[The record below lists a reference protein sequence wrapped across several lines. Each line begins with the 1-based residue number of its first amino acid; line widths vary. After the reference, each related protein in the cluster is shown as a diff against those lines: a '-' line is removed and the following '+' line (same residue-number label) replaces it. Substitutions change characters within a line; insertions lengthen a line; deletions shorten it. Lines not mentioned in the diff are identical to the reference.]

1 MSLQQE
7 QRMLKALNENRN
19 YHAIQIITTN
29 QNFED
34 RYGGSVSAFFRSLKN
49 GLYSV
54 NGITNRDYFKG
65 ISGVYFSL
73 EDLDNYEI
81 IIVYDTTIKRLHKV
95 QVITR
100 LMKLLGYDIEVN
112 FGPLDEYLSRINEMM
127 GIRRRSQYFGDN
139 YFKKIDSEK
148 SLR

>member
-1 MSLQQE
+1 MQGPSE
-7 QRMLKALNENRN
+7 FGIVGDAKLKTWDIKGELST
-19 YHAIQIITTN
+19 ISTPTLII
-29 QNFED
+29 
-34 RYGGSVSAFFRSLKN
+34 G
-49 GLYSV
+49 
-54 NGITNRDYFKG
+54 GITNRDYFKG

-100 LMKLLGYDIEVN
+100 LRKLLGYDIEVN

-139 YFKKIDSEK
+139 YFKKLDSEK